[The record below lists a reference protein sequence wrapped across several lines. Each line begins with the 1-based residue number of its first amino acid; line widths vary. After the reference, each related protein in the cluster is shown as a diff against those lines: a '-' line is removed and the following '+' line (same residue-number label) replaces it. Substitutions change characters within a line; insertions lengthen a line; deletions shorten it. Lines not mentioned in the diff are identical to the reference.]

1 MNKNNKQISVL
12 DHFLFTSSAAAHG
25 LLTGKIL
32 VLVVGMYWSSNLVEP
47 LKFKTTQTS
56 PSTQTLPSNGPDRS
70 QLTNHSD
77 PLWAL
82 LGPLSKPLKCRTMTL
97 FATSVQ
103 VSTTSLYL

>member
-1 MNKNNKQISVL
+1 MRSRLTYKIPQVFYQPSSGMIIERVK
-12 DHFLFTSSAAAHG
+12 FLF
-25 LLTGKIL
+25 LLLGCI
-32 VLVVGMYWSSNLVEP
+32 GPQIWSSHLI
-47 LKFKTTQTS
+47 KTTQTS
-56 PSTQTLPSNGPDRS
+56 PSTQALPNSNGPDRS